1 MFPIKL
7 EGQCFSGIY
16 TPHGKSHAQPIFCT
30 EAGLMTS
37 PWEFFMQLANRVALI
52 TGAGAGIGRATAM
65 HLAKEGARVV
75 VQDVNADVADE
86 TAQLINHTG
95 GEAVSIGGDV
105 ASSVTA
111 EAMVKMAVDNYGR
124 LDVLFNNAG
133 IWRGGTILD
142 ISEEDWDR
150 TMSVNVKG
158 IYLVSRYAVQQMMR
172 QEKGSII
179 NAASVAALRG
189 SPMSAAYHASKGA
202 VLLLTKCMAL
212 DFGRYGIRVNCIC
225 PGIIDTQMADQLLA
239 YRSLGDDDR
248 RQALIET
255 YEERHPVGRFGQPAE
270 VAKVVVFLAS
280 DESSFVSGAAWSVD
294 GGLSAG

>member
-1 MFPIKL
+1 
-7 EGQCFSGIY
+7 
-16 TPHGKSHAQPIFCT
+16 
-30 EAGLMTS
+30 
-37 PWEFFMQLANRVALI
+37 
-52 TGAGAGIGRATAM
+52 
-65 HLAKEGARVV
+65 
-75 VQDVNADVADE
+75 
-86 TAQLINHTG
+86 
-95 GEAVSIGGDV
+95 VSMGGDV
-105 ASSVTA
+105 TFSA
-111 EAMVKMAVDNYGR
+111 EAETIVKKAVDTYGR

-172 QEKGSII
+172 QESGSII

-202 VLLLTKCMAL
+202 VLLLTKCMAV

-225 PGIIDTQMADQLLA
+225 PGIIDTQMADQLLT

-248 RQALIET
+248 KQALLET
-255 YEERHPVGRFGQPAE
+255 YEERHPVGRFGQPGE
-270 VAKVVVFLAS
+270 VAKVVLFLAS
-280 DESSFVSGAAWSVD
+280 DESSFVTGAAWSVD

>member
-1 MFPIKL
+1 MR
-7 EGQCFSGIY
+7 
-16 TPHGKSHAQPIFCT
+16 
-30 EAGLMTS
+30 
-37 PWEFFMQLANRVALI
+37 LANKVALV
-52 TGAGAGIGRATAM
+52 TGAGTGIGRATVM
-65 HLAKEGARVV
+65 LLAQEGASVV
-75 VQDVNADVADE
+75 AQDVNADTVQE
-86 TAQLINHTG
+86 TVQLIEQAG

-105 ASSVTA
+105 TSRADA
-111 EAMVKMAVDNYGR
+111 EAMVKKAADTYGR

-158 IYLVSRYAVQQMMR
+158 IYLVSRYAVQHMMR
-172 QEKGSII
+172 QASGSII

-202 VLLLTKCMAL
+202 VLLLTKCMAV

-225 PGIIDTQMADQLLA
+225 PGIIDTQMADQLLT

-248 RQALIET
+248 KQALLET

-270 VAKVVVFLAS
+270 VAKVVLFLAS
-280 DESSFVSGAAWSVD
+280 DESSFVTGAAWSVD

>member
-1 MFPIKL
+1 
-7 EGQCFSGIY
+7 
-16 TPHGKSHAQPIFCT
+16 
-30 EAGLMTS
+30 
-37 PWEFFMQLANRVALI
+37 MQLANRVALV
-52 TGAGAGIGRATAM
+52 TGAGIGIGRATVM
-65 HLAKEGARVV
+65 LLAQEGARVV
-75 VQDVNADVADE
+75 VQDVNADIAEE
-86 TAQLINHTG
+86 TAQLINHAG

-105 ASSVTA
+105 TSNANA
-111 EAMVKMAVDNYGR
+111 EAMVKRAVDSYGR

-142 ISEEDWDR
+142 ISEEDWDQ

-172 QEKGSII
+172 QESGSII

-202 VLLLTKCMAL
+202 VLLLTKCMAI

-225 PGIIDTQMADQLLA
+225 PGIIDTQMADQLLT

-248 RQALIET
+248 KQALIET
-255 YEERHPVGRFGQPAE
+255 YEERHPLGRFGQPAE
-270 VAKVVVFLAS
+270 VAKVVLFLAS

>member
-1 MFPIKL
+1 MRL
-7 EGQCFSGIY
+7 
-16 TPHGKSHAQPIFCT
+16 T
-30 EAGLMTS
+30 
-37 PWEFFMQLANRVALI
+37 NRVALV
-52 TGAGAGIGRATAM
+52 TGSGVGIGRATVM
-65 HLAKEGARVV
+65 LLAQEGARVV
-75 VQDVNADVADE
+75 VQDVNADTAQE
-86 TAQLINHTG
+86 TAQLINRAG
-95 GEAVSIGGDV
+95 GEAVFIGGDV
-105 ASSVTA
+105 TSSTHA
-111 EAMVKMAVDNYGR
+111 EAMVKRAVDSYGR

-142 ISEEDWDR
+142 INEEDWDR

-172 QEKGSII
+172 QESGSII

-202 VLLLTKCMAL
+202 VLLLTKCMAV

-225 PGIIDTQMADQLLA
+225 PGIIETQMADQLLT

-248 RQALIET
+248 KQALIET
-255 YEERHPVGRFGQPAE
+255 YEERHPIGRFGQPAE
-270 VAKVVVFLAS
+270 VAKVVLFLAS
-280 DESSFVSGAAWSVD
+280 DESSFVNGAAWSVD

>member
-1 MFPIKL
+1 MR
-7 EGQCFSGIY
+7 
-16 TPHGKSHAQPIFCT
+16 
-30 EAGLMTS
+30 
-37 PWEFFMQLANRVALI
+37 LANKVALI
-52 TGAGAGIGRATAM
+52 TGAGAGIGRSTAV
-65 HLAKEGARVV
+65 LFAQEGAKVV
-75 VQDVNADVADE
+75 AQDLNAAAAEE
-86 TAQLINHTG
+86 TVQLIKKAG

-105 ASSVTA
+105 SSRADA
-111 EAMVKMAVDNYGR
+111 EAMVQKAVDTYGR

-150 TMSVNVKG
+150 TMEVNVKG

-172 QEKGSII
+172 HAGGSII

-189 SPMSAAYHASKGA
+189 TPMSAAYNASKGA

-212 DFGRYGIRVNCIC
+212 DFGRYGIRVNCTC
-225 PGIIDTQMADQLLA
+225 PGVIETQMADELLT

-248 RQALIET
+248 KQALLET
-255 YEERHPVGRFGQPAE
+255 YEERHAVGRFGQPEE
-270 VAKVVVFLAS
+270 VAKVVLFLAS
-280 DESSFVSGAAWSVD
+280 DAASFVTGAAWPVD